1 MKVYLLGAGASKS
14 YDESPTGLRMPL
26 ARDLFQVFSKLAIH
40 TNPWVLTG
48 AIINYVSS
56 SRGIPPQEFSVFA
69 DDIEELHSEVQNRLI
84 DSIRNSDELGVIEYA
99 GISNQLVFFFASVI
113 NEIQNG
119 PVSKAHL
126 AIAQTLEPEDRV
138 LTFNWDTLMDRALA
152 ESSEWRTD
160 SGYLVNPRLIH
171 RGGWVAIDSH
181 LASATTVPALLK
193 LHGSTNWISSY
204 TIVEEG
210 KIGLI
215 QSSDP
220 SSFYVYESA
229 DKPYAT
235 FAGRYMAGYAPF
247 SYGYY
252 PPNIPDDPGKRAK
265 DGYVFVRAR
274 PKFPWVPEGAAD
286 DKGLVSMPL
295 IIPPVKE
302 KTYELFGNL
311 FRTIWSSAEDAI
323 AEADHIIII
332 GYSFPRTDHRSSTLF
347 ARAFARRKSMPRVSI
362 IDPNPARAFD
372 KMRFDLG
379 IAEDLLSVYSA
390 PFSND
395 FDLSVILQPRAR

>member
-1 MKVYLLGAGASKS
+1 MKVYLLGAGASRG

-26 ARDLFQVFSKLAIH
+26 ARDLFQVVSKLAIR
-40 TNPWVLTG
+40 TNPWVLID
-48 AIINYVSS
+48 AIVEYVSS
-56 SRGIPPQEFSVFA
+56 SRGIPPPDFLSFT
-69 DDIEELHSEVQNRLI
+69 DDIEELHSEIQDRLI
-84 DSIRNSDELGVIEYA
+84 NAIRKSDGLGVFEYFR
-99 GISNQLVFFFASVI
+99 ISNQLVFLFASVI

-126 AIAQTLEPEDRV
+126 AIARTLGPEDKI

-152 ESSEWRTD
+152 ESSAWRPD
-160 SGYLVNPRLIH
+160 FGYFVKPRLVH
-171 RGGWVAIDSH
+171 RGEWVAIDSQP
-181 LASATTVPALLK
+181 AKTVPVLLK

-204 TIVEEG
+204 NIIEEG
-210 KIGLI
+210 KVGLM

-220 SSFYVYESA
+220 SSLYVYESA

-252 PPNIPDDPGKRAK
+252 PPNIPDDPGKRAP

-274 PKFPWVPEGAAD
+274 PKFPWVPEGVVA
-286 DKGLVSMPL
+286 DKGLTSMPL

-302 KTYELFGNL
+302 KTYDLFGNL
-311 FRTIWSSAEDAI
+311 FKTIWSAAEDAI
-323 AEADHIIII
+323 AQADHMIII

-372 KMRFDLG
+372 KIRFDLG
-379 IAEDLLSVYSA
+379 IAEDRLSVYSE
-390 PFSND
+390 PFSKD
-395 FDLSVILQPRAR
+395 FDLSAIVQPT

>member
-1 MKVYLLGAGASKS
+1 
-14 YDESPTGLRMPL
+14 MPL
-26 ARDLFQVFSKLAIH
+26 ARDLFKVFSKLAIH
-40 TNPWVLTG
+40 ANPWVLTG

-56 SRGIPPQEFSVFA
+56 SRGIPPEDFSAFA

-84 DSIRNSDELGVIEYA
+84 DSIRNSDELGVIEYT
-99 GISNQLVFFFASVI
+99 GISNQLVFLFASVI

-126 AIAQTLEPEDRV
+126 AIARTLEPEDRI
-138 LTFNWDTLMDRALA
+138 LTFNWDTLMDRALV
-152 ESSEWRTD
+152 ESSAWRTD
-160 SGYLVNPRLIH
+160 SGYLVKPRLIH
-171 RGGWVAIDSH
+171 RDGWVAIDSQP
-181 LASATTVPALLK
+181 ATATNVPTLLK
-193 LHGSTNWISSY
+193 LHGSTNWISSHN
-204 TIVEEG
+204 IIEEG
-210 KIGLI
+210 KISLI

-220 SSFYVYESA
+220 SSFYIYEST

-252 PPNIPDDPGKRAK
+252 PPNIPDDPGKSAK
-265 DGYVFVRAR
+265 EGYVFVRAR
-274 PKFPWVPEGAAD
+274 PKFPWMPEGVAE

-311 FRTIWSSAEDAI
+311 FKTIWSAAEDGI

-347 ARAFARRKSMPRVSI
+347 TRAFARRQSTPRVSI
-362 IDPNPARAFD
+362 IDPSPDHASH
-372 KMRFDLG
+372 KMQFDLG
-379 IAEDLLSVYSA
+379 VSEDRLSVYSK
-390 PFSND
+390 PFSSD
-395 FDLSVILQPRAR
+395 FDLSAVL

>member
-1 MKVYLLGAGASKS
+1 MKAYLLGAGASKS

-48 AIINYVSS
+48 AIMNYVSS
-56 SRGIPPQEFSVFA
+56 SHGIPPQDFSDFA

-84 DSIRNSDELGVIEYA
+84 DSIGNSDELGVIELA
-99 GISNQLVFFFASVI
+99 GISNQLVFLFASVI

-126 AIAQTLEPEDRV
+126 AIAQTLDPEDRV
-138 LTFNWDTLMDRALA
+138 LTLNWDTLMDRALA
-152 ESSEWRTD
+152 ESTDWRTD
-160 SGYLVNPRLIH
+160 SGYLVKPRLIH
-171 RGGWVAIDSH
+171 RGGWVAVDSQ
-181 LASATTVPALLK
+181 SAPVTAVPALLK

-204 TIVEEG
+204 NIVEGG
-210 KIGLI
+210 KISLI

-252 PPNIPDDPGKRAK
+252 PPNIPDDSGKKAK
-265 DGYVFVRAR
+265 EGQVFVRAR
-274 PKFPWVPEGAAD
+274 PKFPWMPEGPAE

-302 KTYELFGNL
+302 KTYELFGVL
-311 FRTIWSSAEDAI
+311 FKTVWTAAEDAI
-323 AEADHIIII
+323 AKADHIIII
-332 GYSFPRTDHRSSTLF
+332 GYSFPRTDHKSSALF
-347 ARAFARRKSMPRVSI
+347 ARAFARRQSMARVSI
-362 IDPNPARAFD
+362 IDPDPDRALH

-379 IAEDLLSVYSA
+379 IDEDRLSVYPE
-390 PFSND
+390 PFSKD
-395 FDLSVILQPRAR
+395 FDLAAVFQS

>member
-1 MKVYLLGAGASKS
+1 MKAYLLGAGASKS

-48 AIINYVSS
+48 AIMNYVSS
-56 SRGIPPQEFSVFA
+56 SHGIPPQDFSDFA

-84 DSIRNSDELGVIEYA
+84 DSIGNSDELGVIELA
-99 GISNQLVFFFASVI
+99 GISNQLVFLFASVI

-126 AIAQTLEPEDRV
+126 AIAQTLDPEDRV
-138 LTFNWDTLMDRALA
+138 LTLNWDTLMDRALA
-152 ESSEWRTD
+152 ESTDWRTD
-160 SGYLVNPRLIH
+160 SGYLVKPRLIH
-171 RGGWVAIDSH
+171 RGGWVAADSQ
-181 LASATTVPALLK
+181 SAPVTAVPALLK

-204 TIVEEG
+204 NIVEGG
-210 KIGLI
+210 KISLI

-252 PPNIPDDPGKRAK
+252 PPNIPDDSGKKAK
-265 DGYVFVRAR
+265 DGYVLVRAR
-274 PKFPWVPEGAAD
+274 PKFPWMPEGTAE

-302 KTYELFGNL
+302 KTYELFGDL
-311 FRTIWSSAEDAI
+311 FKTVWSAAEDAI
-323 AEADHIIII
+323 AKADHIIII
-332 GYSFPRTDHRSSTLF
+332 GYSFPRTDHKSSALF
-347 ARAFARRKSMPRVSI
+347 ARAFARRQSMARVSI
-362 IDPNPARAFD
+362 IDPNPDRALH
-372 KMRFDLG
+372 KVRFDLG
-379 IAEDLLSVYSA
+379 IDEDRLSVYPE

-395 FDLSVILQPRAR
+395 FDLAAVLQSWG